1 MTGRRQVNR
10 GVVQTARQADTRRG
24 PLVRRTRLARSHRE
38 VVMARRRDQ
47 PLVGGS
53 SAWRWRVAAIG
64 VAVLAA
70 NFLLGSGGAATE
82 SHRPGQWIAFT
93 RFVPALDD
101 DATFVANLA
110 TGEVRRLFPG
120 ASTSPHWSP
129 DGRLVTILG
138 CGNPPACTT
147 AAILVNPDTG
157 HYRVLLMPAPN
168 RIFTACNIWSPDGRR
183 LACEGEG
190 LDDPSL
196 SGVYTMK
203 VAGGGLR
210 RVTWNPTGG
219 LDGPAD
225 YSADG

>member
-38 VVMARRRDQ
+38 VVMARRRD
-47 PLVGGS
+47 GGL
-53 SAWRWRVAAIG
+53 SAWGWRVAAAG
-64 VAVLAA
+64 VAVLPA
-70 NFLLGSGGAATE
+70 NIPLGSGGAATE
-82 SHRPGQWIAFT
+82 SHRPGHWIAFT

-110 TGEVRRLFPG
+110 TGGVRRLFPG
-120 ASTSPHWSP
+120 PSISPHWSP

-168 RIFTACNIWSPDGRR
+168 RIFTGCTIWSPDGTRR
-183 LACEGEG
+183 AGEGEG
-190 LDDPSL
+190 VDHPSP

-203 VAGGGLR
+203 VAGGGL
-210 RVTWNPTGG
+210 
-219 LDGPAD
+219 
-225 YSADG
+225 